1 MDRWITKAGIDG
13 LERQIQMNRKK
24 GNRKAKIDGQKI
36 RNRWIENQEQM
47 DRKGPKYLYVTIFN
61 KNQLQI

>member
-47 DRKGPKYLYVTIFN
+47 DRKGPKYLYVTIFY
-61 KNQLQI
+61 KNQNIC